1 MGRKEKEWEKNN
13 NQGSVSGE
21 ENMGERKKIK
31 ESGRKERE
39 R

>member
-21 ENMGERKKIK
+21 ENMGEKKNNK
-31 ESGRKERE
+31 KKKGR
-39 R
+39 